1 MRRVTKLIG
10 SNITLWSE
18 PRKGSCFEVLIARTT
33 SVAIPLDTS
42 GCDDSRI
49 ASSGLIIVIDDEQA
63 IRLGMSS
70 LLSAWGFDVLAAG
83 SADEAIQLL
92 ADCTQQP
99 ALLICD
105 FRLRNGEDGIAAIE
119 RLRTEYNESTPAMLI
134 SGDIAAGRLLE
145 AQSSST
151 LLLHKP
157 MPANELRLAI
167 NALLL
172 DSSTLLAPVS

>member
-1 MRRVTKLIG
+1 MV
-10 SNITLWSE
+10 
-18 PRKGSCFEVLIARTT
+18 ARTAHA
-33 SVAIPLDTS
+33 AIPLDKLV
-42 GCDDSRI
+42 CDDSRI
-49 ASSGLIIVIDDEQA
+49 ARSGLIIVIDDEQA

-70 LLSAWGFDVLAAG
+70 LLSSWGFDVLAAG

-92 ADCTQQP
+92 ADCPQQP

-105 FRLRNGEDGIAAIE
+105 FRLRDGEDGIDAIE

-134 SGDIAAGRLLE
+134 SGDIAAGRLQD
-145 AQSSST
+145 ARASGI

-157 MPANELRLAI
+157 VPTNELRLAI

-172 DSSTLLAPVS
+172 DSPALLASVS